1 MNRHKNILSIDFS
14 LNGSA
19 MIYGNI
25 QEGIKDYFYFSN
37 MKKDSLN
44 EHCIEVN
51 KEDKPCNKLDNV
63 ICKFLSL
70 INKVDFV
77 VLESASFNSLN
88 STTDFHGGYHIFK
101 YLCRRL
107 NIELLEISPISNKL
121 FFTGNSKAD
130 KKEMIETAVKEFGKD
145 IDFENISSKHTEDIA
160 DALSLYL
167 LGETYLRCYRMP
179 APKGYCGTSDIKP
192 VQELPLHRQ
201 QVIYKLYN
209 RDDLYKEIVKL
220 RSKYKK

>member
-1 MNRHKNILSIDFS
+1 MNRYKNILSIDFS

-88 STTDFHGGYHIFK
+88 STTDFRGGYHIFK

-130 KKEMIETAVKEFGKD
+130 KKEMIKTAVKEFGKY
-145 IDFENISSKHTEDIA
+145 IEFENISSKHTEDIA

-179 APKGYCGTSDIKP
+179 ASKGCCGTSDIKT
-192 VQELPLHRQ
+192 VEELPLHRK
-201 QVIYKLYN
+201 QVIYKLYG